1 MLYRTGMG
9 KKHLLRTKSLKA
21 FKLSLTINSPMNK
34 INIIFTS
41 GTRVLHSIG
50 FSHFHE
56 AFVPTAPI
64 SKESL
69 RHKSRKCSKL
79 VVVHLLELLLESC
92 SFKSF
97 PSFHCLMMRSVNL
110 AQALRFSD
118 ALLPL

>member
-1 MLYRTGMG
+1 MLYRTRMG
-9 KKHLLRTKSLKA
+9 KKHLLRTKSLK
-21 FKLSLTINSPMNK
+21 LSLTINSPMNK
-34 INIIFTS
+34 IYMIFTS

-56 AFVPTAPI
+56 AFVPTASI

-69 RHKSRKCSKL
+69 KHKSRKCSKL

-97 PSFHCLMMRSVNL
+97 HHFT
-110 AQALRFSD
+110 AYD
-118 ALLPL
+118 ALSEFSSST

>member
-1 MLYRTGMG
+1 MG
-9 KKHLLRTKSLKA
+9 KKILSNIKSLKI
-21 FKLSLTINSPMNK
+21 FKLSLTINSPMKK

-41 GTRVLHSIG
+41 GTRVLRTIG
-50 FSHFHE
+50 FSYFHD
-56 AFVPTAPI
+56 AFVPTASI
-64 SKESL
+64 SKETL

-79 VVVHLLELLLESC
+79 VVVHLLDLLLESC

-97 PSFHCLMMRSVNL
+97 PSFYRFMMRSVNL

>member
-1 MLYRTGMG
+1 MFYRTGMG
-9 KKHLLRTKSLKA
+9 EKSLKA
-21 FKLSLTINSPMNK
+21 FKLSLTINSP
-34 INIIFTS
+34 IIFTS

-56 AFVPTAPI
+56 AFVPTASI
-64 SKESL
+64 SKKSL

-92 SFKSF
+92 PFKSF
-97 PSFHCLMMRSVNL
+97 PSFHCLMMHSVNL